1 MSIQEFEPRGSRSEV
16 ENGLAFQPKFDE
28 NGLIAAVVC
37 DATSGDLLM
46 VGYMNAESLRKTIE
60 TGEAWYWS
68 RSRQEYWKKGG
79 TSGQVQSVRE
89 ILTDCDQDA
98 LWLKVDVG
106 GNGATCH
113 TGYRS
118 CFHRALVAHDD
129 GRVGLRLVE
138 DHKVYDPAE
147 VYGHTQG

>member
-68 RSRQEYWKKGG
+68 RSRQELWHKGA
-79 TSGQVQSVRE
+79 TSGQIQTIVEMRV
-89 ILTDCDQDA
+89 DCDQDA
-98 LWLKVDVG
+98 LWIKVKVAGDG
-106 GNGATCH
+106 GCCH
-113 TGYRS
+113 TGRRS
-118 CFHRALVAHDD
+118 CFY
-129 GRVGLRLVE
+129 RVQPLRDEAMSPLRFV
-138 DHKVYDPAE
+138 
-147 VYGHTQG
+147 